1 MKRWIKNGI
10 LVLIII
16 LSIGA
21 IIFTSI
27 YANKN
32 LTTSNNMGG
41 TPPSGMNSGSE
52 PPEKPSGDNSDSS
65 TNEPSEKSSDDN
77 NTSTEPPEK
86 PSNDNS
92 TSTEPPEKPDGEN
105 NNGSAPE
112 MPSENMGMPMSN
124 SANLSIKYYVIFGV
138 AGFGFTVSAVYL
150 LMSKFNKLTFKETFV
165 NTDKILIFILT
176 SILLTGIIT
185 FISAYLTKNNSS
197 NMSNPNN
204 MGGGNISYSSPNSI
218 SEDKTYNG
226 DEFTSTSSDENALLI
241 SGDVSVSANEIT
253 VTKTGDSDGGDN
265 TSFYGNN
272 SGVLAKDG
280 ASVYIDSA
288 TIETNATGANGVFS
302 YGGSATTN
310 NSSSDGTSI
319 TINNSK
325 ITTAKDNSGGVMVTG
340 GGVLYGNN
348 LEINTAGTSSAA
360 IRSDRGGG
368 TLVIKG
374 GKYTTT
380 GKGSPSIYSTANITV
395 SDATLTSKKSEGIV
409 IEGKNSVTVDNVTLT
424 DTNNELN
431 GLSTTYKNIF
441 LYQSMSGDASV
452 GSAEFTSKNSTITT
466 NKGDTFYITNTSAT
480 INLENNTFKNN
491 DKSGAFLRI
500 EAGSWGTNGSNGGD
514 VTLNLTKQTVSG
526 NILVDNISTLS
537 ISMTNSTY
545 EGTINGD
552 NTAKSITLKLDKT
565 SKIKLTGDT
574 YITSLDNADT
584 TNSNIDLNGYKLYIN
599 GKSI

>member
-1 MKRWIKNGI
+1 MIKWLKNGI
-10 LVLIII
+10 LVFIMI
-16 LSIGA
+16 LCLGVIV
-21 IIFTSI
+21 FTGMYVS
-27 YANKN
+27 KN
-32 LTTSNNMGG
+32 LSDNIGG
-41 TPPSGMNSGSE
+41 DPPSANTGGENTPPKMPDNNNSSSNE
-52 PPEKPSGDNSDSS
+52 NDNNSSTNESPEKPS
-65 TNEPSEKSSDDN
+65 DDN
-77 NTSTEPPEK
+77 NESTEPPKK
-86 PSNDNS
+86 P
-92 TSTEPPEKPDGEN
+92 EGE

-112 MPSENMGMPMSN
+112 MPNGNMN
-124 SANLSIKYYVIFGV
+124 NARLSVKYYVIFGV
-138 AGFGFTVSAVYL
+138 AGFGFTVSAIYL
-150 LMSKFNKLTFKETFV
+150 LMSKFNKLSFKETFV
-165 NTDKILIFILT
+165 NGDKVVIFIL
-176 SILLTGIIT
+176 SSLILTGIVT
-185 FISAYLTKNNSS
+185 FASGYFTSNRSSTNNGG
-197 NMSNPNN
+197 PNN
-204 MGGGNISYSSPNSI
+204 MGDGSVTYSSANSI
-218 SEDKTYNG
+218 SEDKTYSS
-226 DEFTSTSSDENALLI
+226 DEFISTSSDENALLI
-241 SGDVSVSANEIT
+241 SSDVSVSASKII
-253 VTKTGDSDGGDN
+253 VTKTGDSDGGDS

-272 SGVLAKDG
+272 SGVLAKNG
-280 ASVYIDSA
+280 ASVYIDNSEI
-288 TIETNATGANGVFS
+288 TTDATGANGIFS

-310 NSSSDGTSI
+310 NSSNDGTSI

-325 ITTAKDNSGGVMVTG
+325 ITTTKDNSGGVMVTG
-340 GGVLYGNN
+340 GGTLYGNN

-374 GKYTTT
+374 GSYTTT

-409 IEGKNSVTVDNVTLT
+409 IEGKNSVSLDNVTLT
-424 DTNNELN
+424 DTNSKLN

-480 INLENNTFKNN
+480 ITLENNIFKSN

-500 EAGSWGTNGSNGGD
+500 EAGPWGTSGSNGGD
-514 VTLNLTKQTVSG
+514 VTLNITKQTITG
-526 NILVDNISTLS
+526 DILVDNISSLN
-537 ISMTNSTY
+537 INMTNSTY
-545 EGTINGD
+545 EGTINGN

-584 TNSNIDLNGYKLYIN
+584 TNSNIDLNGYKLYVN

>member
-10 LVLIII
+10 LVLVMV
-16 LSIGA
+16 LCIGI
-21 IIFTSI
+21 IIFTGINAS
-27 YANKN
+27 KN
-32 LTTSNNMGG
+32 LSTNNNGMVG
-41 TPPSGMNSGSE
+41 TPPTANNSGENTPPEMPNNNNGNNNSSTNE
-52 PPEKPSGDNSDSS
+52 PPEKPSGDN
-65 TNEPSEKSSDDN
+65 NE
-77 NTSTEPPEK
+77 
-86 PSNDNS
+86 
-92 TSTEPPEKPDGEN
+92 STEPPEKPDGEN
-105 NNGSAPE
+105 NSSTPE
-112 MPSENMGMPMSN
+112 MPSNNMNAPMNNN
-124 SANLSIKYYVIFGV
+124 SSLSVKYYVIFGV
-138 AGFGFTVSAVYL
+138 AGFGFTISAVYL

-165 NTDKILIFILT
+165 NTDKTLIFILT
-176 SILLTGIIT
+176 SILLTGVIT
-185 FISAYLTKNNSS
+185 FASSYLTKNNTSS
-197 NMSNPNN
+197 DSKPNN
-204 MGGGNISYSSPNSI
+204 MNGGSVSYSSPNSI

-226 DEFTSTSSDENALLI
+226 DEFTSTNSDENALLI
-241 SGDVSVSANEIT
+241 SGDVSVSASKIT
-253 VTKTGDSDGGDN
+253 ITKTGDSDGGDN

-310 NSSSDGTSI
+310 NSSNDGTSI

-325 ITTAKDNSGGVMVTG
+325 ITTNKDNSGGVMVTG
-340 GGVLYGNN
+340 GGNLYGNN
-348 LEINTAGTSSAA
+348 LEINTAGTSSAT

-368 TLVIKG
+368 TLVIKS

-395 SDATLTSKKSEGIV
+395 SDASLSSKKSEGIV
-409 IEGKNSVTVDNVTLT
+409 IEGKNSVSLDNVTLT

-452 GSAEFTSKNSTITT
+452 GNAEFTSKNSTITT
-466 NKGDTFYITNTSAT
+466 NKGDTFYVTNTSAT
-480 INLENNTFKNN
+480 ITLENNTFKNN
-491 DKSGAFLRI
+491 DKTGAFLRI
-500 EAGSWGTNGSNGGD
+500 EAGPWGTNGSNGGN
-514 VTLNLTKQTVSG
+514 VTLNLTKQTITG
-526 NILVDNISTLS
+526 DILVDNISTLN
-537 ISMTNSTY
+537 ITMTNSTY

-574 YITSLDNADT
+574 YITSLENADT
-584 TNSNIDLNGYKLYIN
+584 TNSNIDLNGYKLYVK

>member
-10 LVLIII
+10 LVLVMV
-16 LSIGA
+16 LCIGI
-21 IIFTSI
+21 IIFTGINAS
-27 YANKN
+27 KN
-32 LTTSNNMGG
+32 LSTNNNGMGG
-41 TPPSGMNSGSE
+41 TPPSANNSGENTPPEMPNSNNGNNNSSTNE
-52 PPEKPSGDNSDSS
+52 PPEKPSGDN
-65 TNEPSEKSSDDN
+65 NE
-77 NTSTEPPEK
+77 
-86 PSNDNS
+86 
-92 TSTEPPEKPDGEN
+92 STEPPEKPDGEN
-105 NNGSAPE
+105 NSSTPE
-112 MPSENMGMPMSN
+112 MPSNNMNAPMSN
-124 SANLSIKYYVIFGV
+124 NSSLSVKYYVIFGV

-165 NTDKILIFILT
+165 NTDKTLIFILT
-176 SILLTGIIT
+176 SILLTGVIT
-185 FISAYLTKNNSS
+185 YASSYLTKNNTSS
-197 NMSNPNN
+197 DSKPNN
-204 MGGGNISYSSPNSI
+204 MNGGSVSYSSPNSI

-226 DEFTSTSSDENALLI
+226 DEFTSTNSDENALLI
-241 SGDVSVSANEIT
+241 SGDVSVSASKIT

-310 NSSSDGTSI
+310 NSSNDGTSI

-325 ITTAKDNSGGVMVTG
+325 ITTTKDNSGGVMVTG
-340 GGVLYGNN
+340 GGTLYGNN

-409 IEGKNSVTVDNVTLT
+409 IEGKNSVSLDNVTLT

-441 LYQSMSGDASV
+441 LYQSMSGDANV
-452 GSAEFTSKNSTITT
+452 GNAEFTSKNSTITT
-466 NKGDTFYITNTSAT
+466 NKGDTFYVTNTSAT
-480 INLENNTFKNN
+480 ITLENNTFKNN
-491 DKSGAFLRI
+491 DKTGAFLRI
-500 EAGSWGTNGSNGGD
+500 EAGPWGTNGSNGGN
-514 VTLNLTKQTVSG
+514 VTLNLTKQTITG
-526 NILVDNISTLS
+526 DTLVDNISTLN
-537 ISMTNSTY
+537 ITMTNSTY

-552 NTAKSITLKLDKT
+552 NIAKSITLKLDKT

-574 YITSLDNADT
+574 YITSLENADT
-584 TNSNIDLNGYKLYIN
+584 TNSNIDLNGYKLYVN

>member
-10 LVLIII
+10 LIFIMI
-16 LSIGA
+16 LCLGVIV
-21 IIFTSI
+21 FTGM
-27 YANKN
+27 YASKN
-32 LTTSNNMGG
+32 LSGGNMGG
-41 TPPSGMNSGSE
+41 NPQSANAGGENTPSE
-52 PPEKPSGDNSDSS
+52 MPDNNNGISNENDNSSS
-65 TNEPSEKSSDDN
+65 TN
-77 NTSTEPPEK
+77 
-86 PSNDNS
+86 
-92 TSTEPPEKPDGEN
+92 EPPEKPDGDTDKQVPEKPEGE
-105 NNGSAPE
+105 NNGSAQE
-112 MPSENMGMPMSN
+112 MPNGNMNNAS
-124 SANLSIKYYVIFGV
+124 LFVKYYVIFGV
-138 AGFGFTVSAVYL
+138 ASFGFTVSAVYL

-165 NTDKILIFILT
+165 NTDKIVIFIL
-176 SILLTGIIT
+176 SSLILTGIVT
-185 FISAYLTKNNSS
+185 FVSGYFTSNRNSS
-197 NMSNPNN
+197 NTSGPNN
-204 MGGGNISYSSPNSI
+204 MGDGSVTYSSANSI

-226 DEFTSTSSDENALLI
+226 DEFISTSSDENALLI
-241 SGDVSVSANEIT
+241 SGDVSVSASKIT
-253 VTKTGDSDGGDN
+253 VTKTGDSDGGDS

-280 ASVYIDSA
+280 ASVYINNSEITTD
-288 TIETNATGANGVFS
+288 ATGANGIFS

-310 NSSSDGTSI
+310 NSSNDGTSI

-325 ITTAKDNSGGVMVTG
+325 ITTTKDNSGGVMVTG
-340 GGVLYGNN
+340 GGTLYGNN

-374 GKYTTT
+374 GSYTTT

-409 IEGKNSVTVDNVTLT
+409 IEGKNSVSLDNVTLT
-424 DTNNELN
+424 DTNSKLN

-480 INLENNTFKNN
+480 ITLENNTFKNN

-500 EAGSWGTNGSNGGD
+500 EAGPWGTNGSNGGD
-514 VTLNLTKQTVSG
+514 VTLNLTKQTITG
-526 NILVDNISTLS
+526 DILVDNISSLN
-537 ISMTNSTY
+537 INMTNSNY
-545 EGTINGD
+545 EGTING
-552 NTAKSITLKLDKT
+552 NNNAKSITLKLDKN

-584 TNSNIDLNGYKLYIN
+584 TNSNIDLNGYKLYVN

>member
-10 LVLIII
+10 LVVIMI
-16 LSIGA
+16 LCLGVIV
-21 IIFTSI
+21 FTGI
-27 YANKN
+27 YASKN
-32 LTTSNNMGG
+32 LSGGMGGNPPSANTGGENTLPEMPDSNN
-41 TPPSGMNSGSE
+41 GSSNE
-52 PPEKPSGDNSDSS
+52 NNNNS
-65 TNEPSEKSSDDN
+65 TN
-77 NTSTEPPEK
+77 
-86 PSNDNS
+86 
-92 TSTEPPEKPDGEN
+92 EPPEKPDGDTDKQAPEKPEGE

-112 MPSENMGMPMSN
+112 MPNGNMNNAG
-124 SANLSIKYYVIFGV
+124 LSVKYYVIFGV

-165 NTDKILIFILT
+165 NGDKIVIFIL
-176 SILLTGIIT
+176 SSLILTGVVT
-185 FISAYLTKNNSS
+185 FASGYFTSNRSSS
-197 NMSNPNN
+197 NVGGPNN
-204 MGGGNISYSSPNSI
+204 MGDGSVTYSSANSI

-226 DEFTSTSSDENALLI
+226 DEFISTSSDENALLI
-241 SGDVSVSANEIT
+241 SGDVSVSASKIT
-253 VTKTGDSDGGDN
+253 ITKTSDSDGGDS

-280 ASVYIDSA
+280 ASVYIDNSEI
-288 TIETNATGANGVFS
+288 TTDATGANGIFS

-310 NSSSDGTSI
+310 NSSNDGTSI

-325 ITTAKDNSGGVMVTG
+325 ITTTKDNSGGVMVTG
-340 GGVLYGNN
+340 GGTLYGNN
-348 LEINTAGTSSAA
+348 LEINTSGTSSAA

-374 GKYTTT
+374 GTYTTT

-409 IEGKNSVTVDNVTLT
+409 IEGKNSVSLDNVTLT
-424 DTNNELN
+424 DTNSKLN

-466 NKGDTFYITNTSAT
+466 NKGDTFYITNTSASIT
-480 INLENNTFKNN
+480 LENNIFKNN
-491 DKSGAFLRI
+491 DNTGAFLRI
-500 EAGSWGTNGSNGGD
+500 EAGPWGTSGSNGGD
-514 VTLNLTKQTVSG
+514 ATLNLTKQTITG
-526 NILVDNISTLS
+526 DILVDNISSLN
-537 ISMTNSTY
+537 INMTNSTY
-545 EGTINGD
+545 EGTINGN
-552 NTAKSITLKLDKT
+552 NTAKSITLKLDKN

-584 TNSNIDLNGYKLYIN
+584 TNSNIDLNGYKLYVN